1 MRIRCL
7 LALCACAA
15 SASAQPVS
23 DSTDARTPR
32 GAVTRALLAPGLGQ
46 VYNRQPVKAP
56 IAAGLVVG
64 AIVYAVDRQRR
75 YVRLQRATIFAGCEE
90 GPNDTPERIA
100 LCTEDAPGFEDE
112 WRDLGQPRFSTVRPV
127 RDRARGQRDIGFLL
141 VGVAYA
147 IQALDAYVAAELS
160 DFDVSEDLTLR
171 LRPGGQDAVALRVRL

>member
-7 LALCACAA
+7 LAER
-15 SASAQPVS
+15 SA
-23 DSTDARTPR
+23 R
-32 GAVTRALLAPGLGQ
+32 
-46 VYNRQPVKAP
+46 
-56 IAAGLVVG
+56 
-64 AIVYAVDRQRR
+64 
-75 YVRLQRATIFAGCEE
+75 
-90 GPNDTPERIA
+90 
-100 LCTEDAPGFEDE
+100 CTEDAPGFEDE
-112 WRDLGQPRFSTVRPV
+112 WRDLGQPRCSTVRPV